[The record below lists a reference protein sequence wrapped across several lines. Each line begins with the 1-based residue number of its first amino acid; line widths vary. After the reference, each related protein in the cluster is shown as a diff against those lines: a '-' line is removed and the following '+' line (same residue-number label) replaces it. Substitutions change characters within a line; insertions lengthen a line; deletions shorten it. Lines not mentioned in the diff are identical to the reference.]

1 MSEKR
6 HELNG
11 HHFRLFLKILKQKST
26 LIHTAMETIH
36 QHQPLQWQVPAP
48 LEISLVLGV
57 FNVFNVL

>member
-1 MSEKR
+1 
-6 HELNG
+6 
-11 HHFRLFLKILKQKST
+11 
-26 LIHTAMETIH
+26 METIH